1 MEKVIEK
8 RMDPKDFAKLNSD
21 IRIDSSK
28 YSELQQRNEEYEQ
41 IITGNKFILF
51 IYDIKSFIIIKYIL
65 PSLYKS

>member
-41 IITGNKFILF
+41 IITGSVFILF
-51 IYDIKSFIIIKYIL
+51 IYDLK
-65 PSLYKS
+65 